1 MKVGAAISSA
11 RRAGTTATLDL
22 LNKYFLLSEMPIA
35 SSCYWNMVHGNTPE
49 QVLKDEEGLQTMRVL
64 GRNMAFL
71 IKAINA
77 QKENEGLP
85 EQEQR
90 VRTNFI
96 R

>member
-1 MKVGAAISSA
+1 
-11 RRAGTTATLDL
+11 
-22 LNKYFLLSEMPIA
+22 
-35 SSCYWNMVHGNTPE
+35 MVHGNTPE

-71 IKAINA
+71 IKAINT